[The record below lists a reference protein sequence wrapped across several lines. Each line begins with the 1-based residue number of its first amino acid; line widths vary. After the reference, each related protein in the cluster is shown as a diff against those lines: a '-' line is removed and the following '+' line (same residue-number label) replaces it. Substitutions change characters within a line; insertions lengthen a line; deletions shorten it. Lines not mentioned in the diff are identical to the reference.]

1 MKKPLSLLSVL
12 ALGACV
18 YGTPINQE
26 GLYDQ
31 MDLTKIDWA
40 AINKSGSSCQTNIL
54 FMIPLGDNSLPTAVK
69 SAKIEKLSY
78 VDTDYT
84 LYFPVMS
91 RECTNVWGI
100 GHDLP
105 VMDLPVIP
113 EPVATDAKP
122 AEKSAKKSKKSEK
135 AAEPITVPAP
145 EATTTEKK

>member
-31 MDLTKIDWA
+31 MDLTNIDWA

-91 RECTNVWGI
+91 RECTNVWGV
-100 GHDLP
+100 GKNEP
-105 VMDLPVIP
+105 VFELPVIP
-113 EPVATDAKP
+113 EPAASDVK
-122 AEKSAKKSKKSEK
+122 AEKTTAKKSKKSAEK
-135 AAEPITVPAP
+135 PAEVKP
-145 EATTTEKK
+145 EETTTSEKK